1 MPRDGD
7 RDRDLERVFERTDR
21 RRWSLRLSVPAFV
34 GLIGLTSRS
43 FVIELPRICRGETSS
58 QNRSMSIQTQVR
70 GDMNGR
76 FYQITRGNN
85 TYDKSQSDRH

>member
-21 RRWSLRLSVPAFV
+21 RRWSLRFSVPAFV

-43 FVIELPRICRGETSS
+43 FVIELPRICGGEQKTI
-58 QNRSMSIQTQVR
+58 R
-70 GDMNGR
+70 
-76 FYQITRGNN
+76 
-85 TYDKSQSDRH
+85 